1 MEKKKGWGGPR
12 NDDEPFLISYIK
24 MSRDM
29 YEEDTEIY
37 RIYEWIL
44 DNGTMSI
51 GMDIELSDKVVEEN
65 YRKPKLKECYY
76 NSLLRFDNL
85 DYVEGWANLIIPMNH
100 AWNTVDG
107 KVVDVT
113 MTLPEHREDNKWTK
127 RATQEYFGVNIPRDW
142 IRENLPVGT
151 KYRREWT
158 DGPFIFDYALKCMR
172 EE

>member
-85 DYVEGWANLIIPMNH
+85 DYVEGWANLTIPMNH
-100 AWNTVDG
+100 AWNTIDG

-113 MTLPEHREDNKWTK
+113 MTLPEHREESKFFNRRTMP
-127 RATQEYFGVNIPRDW
+127 YFGVSIPRDW
-142 IRENLPVGT
+142 IRENLSVGT
-151 KYRREWT
+151 KYRHEWT
-158 DGPFIFDYALKCMR
+158 DGPFIFDYALKCM
-172 EE
+172 EEE